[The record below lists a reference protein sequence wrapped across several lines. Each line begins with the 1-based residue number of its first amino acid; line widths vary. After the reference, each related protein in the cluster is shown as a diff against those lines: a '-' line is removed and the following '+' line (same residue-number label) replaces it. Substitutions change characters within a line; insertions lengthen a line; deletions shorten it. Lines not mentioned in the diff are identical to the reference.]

1 VSQDFGPPGYPRDKT
16 VLDLSLNVDIPTLN
30 RAARGRLQ
38 QAEAALQ
45 KFSAQQRLLI
55 DRIHTEVADVH
66 SQLGLA
72 VRRVELAQREYEM
85 AKQVEEAERA
95 KFELGDSTLLSVNLR
110 EQATFDA
117 ALRRIDSLVEYHRA
131 RVSYQAILGTDAP

>member
-1 VSQDFGPPGYPRDKT
+1 MTVSVVERVARLHQLDLRDELLCARVLDFG
-16 VLDLSLNVDIPTLN
+16 L
-30 RAARGRLQ
+30 
-38 QAEAALQ
+38 
-45 KFSAQQRLLI
+45 
-55 DRIHTEVADVH
+55 
-66 SQLGLA
+66 
-72 VRRVELAQREYEM
+72 VELAQREYEM